1 MPQRTILDNGLRVVT
16 EEMPHAQSVTT
27 ALFVAAGSRYEAAEV
42 NGISHFLEHLFF
54 KGSRKRDSQ
63 LKIAKAIESV
73 GGHLNAFT
81 HQEAT
86 CFYART
92 LAEHFPL
99 SMDVICDMLLHP
111 LFEADKL
118 EMEKSVIIQEIR
130 SMRDVPQSWV
140 HEMLQEMMWKD
151 QPLGRSIA
159 GTEETVSALTRE
171 GCLSFKEQWYQ
182 PGNMV
187 LSVSGRITH
196 QQVLDLAMQ
205 YLNDGV
211 NGASA
216 DWRPAREAQSRPE
229 ITTEIRDTEE
239 THLCIG
245 VRGLPRSHPD
255 EYALRVLNTI
265 VGAGMS
271 SRLFQEIRENR
282 GLAYAV
288 GSYPRFFRDTGL
300 WVVYASVA
308 PPKTAD
314 TLRAMLDELHKLKVI
329 PVPSQ
334 ELEEAKQFAK
344 GGLLLSLESTAN
356 YAMLLGEHQLLV
368 GDLITPDDIRARIDA
383 VTAEDIQRVACDLL
397 KPERLNLAV
406 IGPTSDEAAWERMLD
421 GVRE

>member
-1 MPQRTILDNGLRVVT
+1 MPQRTILSNGLRVVT

-27 ALFVAAGSRYEAAEV
+27 ALFVAAGSRYETAEV

-54 KGSRKRDSQ
+54 KGSRKRDNQ

-73 GGHLNAFT
+73 GGHINAFT

-99 SMDVICDMLLHP
+99 AMDVICDMLLHP

-140 HEMLQEMMWKD
+140 HQMLQEMMWKD

-159 GTEETVSALTRE
+159 GTEETVEALTRE

-182 PGNMV
+182 PSNMV
-187 LSVSGRITH
+187 LSVAGRITH
-196 QQVLDLAMQ
+196 QQVLDLAAQ
-205 YLNDGV
+205 YLSDGV
-211 NGASA
+211 NGAA
-216 DWRPAREAQSRPE
+216 VDWHPANETQSRPE
-229 ITTEIRDTEE
+229 IATEVRETEE
-239 THLCIG
+239 AHFCLG

-255 EYALRVLNTI
+255 EYALRVLNTLM
-265 VGAGMS
+265 GAGMS
-271 SRLFQEIRENR
+271 SRLFQEIREKR

-288 GSYPRFFRDTGL
+288 GSYPHFFRDTGV
-300 WVVYASVA
+300 WVIYASVH
-308 PPKTAD
+308 PQKMTDTVTA
-314 TLRAMLDELHKLKVI
+314 TLNELHQLKEA
-329 PVPSQ
+329 PVPAQ

-344 GGLLLSLESTAN
+344 GNLLLSLESTAN
-356 YAMLLGEHQLLV
+356 YAMLLGEYELLV
-368 GDLITPDDIRARIDA
+368 GDLITPDDIRAKIDA
-383 VTAEDIQRVACDLL
+383 VTAEDIQRLACNIL

-406 IGPTSDEAAWERMLD
+406 IGPTHDGATWEELLARA
-421 GVRE
+421 